1 MLVRKRIF
9 QYKKFSDLRSEAAG
23 KTADSRKARFVLL
36 PRFRPPRRMA
46 VRRLSAHVFPR
57 LWRLWR
63 GCDLPDGCVELLRA
77 CVSAV
82 LTALTR
88 TRPGKQRRGDAF
100 AVRNHPPLRGC
111 PLLVPFDG
119 RFAGNAL
126 FPRCEGVSEIGR
138 CPAAQNRTSYFIIE
152 NDFLRFPGRRNDPAA
167 LT

>member
-9 QYKKFSDLRSEAAG
+9 QYKKSSDLRSETTG
-23 KTADSRKARFVLL
+23 KTADSRKARFVIL

-46 VRRLSAHVFPR
+46 VRNFSAHVFP
-57 LWRLWR
+57 WLWR
-63 GCDLPDGCVELLRA
+63 GCDLPDGCAEFPRA

-82 LTALTR
+82 LMALTK
-88 TRPGKQRRGDAF
+88 TRPGRQRRGDAF
-100 AVRNHPPLRGC
+100 AARNHPPLRGC
-111 PLLVPFDG
+111 TLPVPFDG

-126 FPRCEGVSEIGR
+126 FPRCEGISENGR

-167 LT
+167 LA